1 MRQENFFNSDSWITG
16 SPFGKGC
23 CWIPNSQCIKIEYSK
38 ILGEHKVVNL
48 YDLGLWNGFL
58 DITPKS
64 WATKE
69 KKKKKRQTEP
79 HQN

>member
-1 MRQENFFNSDSWITG
+1 MEKDVVG
-16 SPFGKGC
+16 SPIHNAYKFYTVK
-23 CWIPNSQCIKIEYSK
+23 
-38 ILGEHKVVNL
+38 LLEHKVVNL

-69 KKKKKRQTEP
+69 KKKR
-79 HQN
+79 